1 MIVISPTHTWLIQ
14 ALEEC
19 TDSFSVS
26 SPYVGSYL
34 LKVVS
39 KLDSKVALT
48 LLTRT
53 TLADFAS
60 NASDLDT
67 VRALASRAG
76 GVLSLS
82 SLHAKVYVVG
92 RKRALITSANSTFSG
107 MHRNR
112 ECGFEVRKRREVNA
126 LSAFIRTGFG
136 SSPMP
141 QRWTVD
147 DLDELRLPV
156 ERLRALIP
164 RLATLRGQGV
174 EALFRINLPRRQY
187 RELIHG
193 FSGWL
198 QLTLEG
204 ISRIPSGD
212 FTMNEVMAACEG
224 LAAERF
230 PENRHVRE
238 KLRQQMQRLR
248 DLGLVLFLGNGRYER
263 LAVATR

>member
-1 MIVISPTHTWLIQ
+1 MIVISPTHTWLMR
-14 ALEEC
+14 ALQDC

-34 LKVVS
+34 SKIVS
-39 KLDSKVALT
+39 HLDSNVSLT

-60 NASDLDT
+60 NASDLDA
-67 VRALASRAG
+67 VRVVASRAG
-76 GVLSLS
+76 SVLSLS
-82 SLHAKVYVVG
+82 SLHAKVYVVDK
-92 RKRALITSANSTFSG
+92 KRALITSANSTFSG

-112 ECGFEVRKRREVNA
+112 ECGFEVTKRIDVEA
-126 LSAFIRTGFG
+126 LNVFIRTGFG

-147 DLDELRLPV
+147 DLDELRLPI
-156 ERLRALIP
+156 ERLRAVIP
-164 RLATLRGQGV
+164 RVATLRGQGI
-174 EALFRINLPRRQY
+174 EALLRIKLPRRQY

-204 ISRIPSGD
+204 ISRIPSDD
-212 FTMNEVMAACEG
+212 FTMNEVMAACAP
-224 LAAERF
+224 LAAVRF

-263 LAVATR
+263 LATAT

>member
-1 MIVISPTHTWLIQ
+1 MIVISPSHTWLIQ

-26 SPYVGSYL
+26 SPYVGSYFP
-34 LKVVS
+34 KVVS
-39 KLDSKVALT
+39 ELDSKVSLT
-48 LLTRT
+48 FLTRT

-60 NASDLDT
+60 SASDLDA
-67 VRALASRAG
+67 VRAVACRAG
-76 GVLSLS
+76 SVLSLS
-82 SLHAKVYVVG
+82 SLHAKVYVLD
-92 RKRALITSANSTFSG
+92 RKRALITSANSTYSG
-107 MHRNR
+107 MYRNR
-112 ECGFEVRKRREVNA
+112 ECGFEVTKRSDVEA
-126 LSAFIRTGFG
+126 LNAFIRTGFG

-156 ERLRALIP
+156 ERLRAVIP
-164 RLATLRGQGV
+164 RVATLRGQGV
-174 EALFRINLPRRQY
+174 ETLLRIKLPRRQD
-187 RELIHG
+187 RELIRG

-204 ISRIPSGD
+204 VSRIPSDD
-212 FTMNEVMAACEG
+212 FTMNEVMAACAP
-224 LAAERF
+224 LAVERF
-230 PENRHVRE
+230 PDNRHVRE

-263 LAVATR
+263 LAVPT

>member
-1 MIVISPTHTWLIQ
+1 MHAI
-14 ALEEC
+14 EEC
-19 TDSFSVS
+19 RDSFSIS

-34 LKVVS
+34 SKAISQLDAKVP
-39 KLDSKVALT
+39 LI

-60 NASDLDT
+60 SASDLDA
-67 VRALASRAG
+67 VRAIASRAG
-76 GVLSLS
+76 NILSLS
-82 SLHAKVYVVG
+82 SLHAKVYVVDK
-92 RKRALITSANSTFSG
+92 KRALITSANSTFSG

-112 ECGFEVRKRREVNA
+112 ECGFEVTKRADIESLNG
-126 LSAFIRTGFG
+126 FIRTGFG

-156 ERLRALIP
+156 ERLRAAIP
-164 RLATLRGQGV
+164 RVAMLRGQGV
-174 EALFRINLPRRQY
+174 EALLRIRLPRRQY

-204 ISRIPSGD
+204 ISRISSND
-212 FTMNEVMAACEG
+212 FTMNEVMAACAP
-224 LAAERF
+224 LAAARF
-230 PENRHVRE
+230 PDNRHVRE

-263 LAVATR
+263 LALQI